1 MSSNINTNTVIV
13 SVGTGPLKQEFKYS
27 SAIHVAYLEYLVH
40 SGQVVTGD
48 KDEISFPDGDPEGWK
63 LFYQFIS
70 PDNNLYLV
78 KDTST
83 TKAKIKNSNVLKL
96 LPWFHKFQM
105 KQHVQACDK
114 LLAQNWKGWN
124 EGRSAAFWDE
134 EKGRLE
140 ESGEFQTRIAER
152 KDLFAEASRV
162 YGIGVKYNLTHT
174 KQYVGCGMVALMEK
188 HLLETSDLFDLPVI
202 ESLVNSI
209 IPLKLDQFGRLK
221 MVKKGGCKPLLSFFN
236 KILSPDTGKNL
247 TQGIVDDPFR
257 LAYILENHKTNVAA
271 KQIIINMMFKGADRM
286 YKALPDGRRME
297 SHGVDKKEKI
307 NEYGKRKYK
316 AVWKAEYEGGSKHAF
331 KHLRLE
337 P

>member
-1 MSSNINTNTVIV
+1 
-13 SVGTGPLKQEFKYS
+13 
-27 SAIHVAYLEYLVH
+27 
-40 SGQVVTGD
+40 
-48 KDEISFPDGDPEGWK
+48 
-63 LFYQFIS
+63 
-70 PDNNLYLV
+70 
-78 KDTST
+78 
-83 TKAKIKNSNVLKL
+83 
-96 LPWFHKFQM
+96 
-105 KQHVQACDK
+105 
-114 LLAQNWKGWN
+114 
-124 EGRSAAFWDE
+124 
-134 EKGRLE
+134 
-140 ESGEFQTRIAER
+140 
-152 KDLFAEASRV
+152 
-162 YGIGVKYNLTHT
+162 
-174 KQYVGCGMVALMEK
+174 MEK

-271 KQIIINMMFKGADRM
+271 KQIIINMMFKGAERM

-316 AVWKAEYEGGSKHAF
+316 AVWKAEYEGESKHAF